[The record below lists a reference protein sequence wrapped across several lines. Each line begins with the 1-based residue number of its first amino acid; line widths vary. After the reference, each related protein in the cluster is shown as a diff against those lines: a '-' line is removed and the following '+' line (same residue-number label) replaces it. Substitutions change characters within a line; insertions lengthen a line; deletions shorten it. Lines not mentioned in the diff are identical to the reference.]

1 MTPVAAHSARQPLV
15 MAIAASASRSIIPLA
30 LLTLTGLLSAGLFAA
45 AAPGGGAGRPAPLAP
60 QPAVEA
66 DELLPAV
73 TAPPHNAA
81 KRLTELVSSS
91 DLVTAQRGQ
100 IPVILVAPHGGLIRI
115 PGVRDRKAGVT
126 VTDSGTAELA
136 LLISQRVTAK
146 LGGKPYVVIAQF
158 VRKNA
163 DANRPAA
170 EAFED
175 EAARPHYEAF
185 HAAVRAAVDEC
196 RERFGGAIL
205 IDIHGQAR
213 VPDAIVRGT
222 RNGKTVSRL
231 LERSGAEALTG
242 PDSIPGRLAAAGYQI
257 LPAAEDGPGGEPAMG
272 RETFFDGGFIVAN
285 YGSQNADGVDAI
297 QLEFGKMRREDP
309 IKLSRDVGDAI
320 AAFVRRY
327 GPQQQP
333 DAGGKK

>member
-1 MTPVAAHSARQPLV
+1 MGTATSR
-15 MAIAASASRSIIPLA
+15 SRSIVLLA
-30 LLTLTGLLSAGLFAA
+30 LLTLTGLLSAGLLAA
-45 AAPGGGAGRPAPLAP
+45 AAPSSAAGRAAPSAH
-60 QPAVEA
+60 QPAAEV

-73 TAPPHNAA
+73 AAAPHEAA
-81 KRLTELVSSS
+81 KRLTDLVASS

-100 IPVILVAPHGGLIRI
+100 IPVILVAPHGGLVRI
-115 PGVRDRKAGVT
+115 PGVPDRKAGVT
-126 VTDSGTAELA
+126 VTDTGTAELA

-146 LGGKPYVVIAQF
+146 LGGKPYLVVAQF

-205 IDIHGQAR
+205 IDVHGQAR

-222 RNGKTVSRL
+222 RNGKTVTRL

-257 LPAAEDGPGGEPAMG
+257 LPAAEAGPAGEAAMG

-297 QLEFGKMRREDP
+297 QLEFGKMRRDDP
-309 IKLSRDVGDAI
+309 IKLARDVGDAI

-327 GPQQQP
+327 GPQQP